1 MTEAMPASADAL
13 AEQNGAAAPVPN
25 RPPTPAEAPPA
36 LTDGQVAHYV
46 EQGFL
51 LVENLFGEDEL
62 AELKADLIKLA
73 RGGYPCAN
81 LEALPADASDA
92 EAMRRIL
99 CIHMPH
105 FLSPVVRRYTTH
117 PALAAVLGRI
127 VGAHLRD
134 GLWDGAVKCMQS
146 MFFAKPPGKPG
157 QAWHQDEIYIPTRD
171 RSLCGVWV
179 AIDDAT
185 LDNGCLQVLPGSHRR
200 GVLHRQRPHER
211 TDEFDLAP
219 ESFGFDSRGEIPVPA
234 PAGSAIFF
242 NGYLLHRSFKN
253 RSGNYRRA
261 LVNHYMSAQSLLP
274 WLLEGAE
281 AEAPV
286 ASADNRA
293 VHVVCGSDPY
303 ADAGYRIPENAVW
316 LRQYEE

>member
-1 MTEAMPASADAL
+1 MAEA
-13 AEQNGAAAPVPN
+13 
-25 RPPTPAEAPPA
+25 TPAPDPR
-36 LTDGQVAHYV
+36 LKPTFTRPTCTDGQVAQYV

-51 LVENLFGEDEL
+51 LVENLFRDEEI
-62 AELKADLIKLA
+62 AELKADLLKLA
-73 RGGYPCAN
+73 RGGYSCPN
-81 LEALPADASDA
+81 LAPVPAEVDDN

-127 VGAHLRD
+127 VGAHLHD

-171 RSLCGVWV
+171 RSLCGVWI

-185 LDNGCLQVLPGSHRR
+185 EENGCLRVLPGSHRR
-200 GVLHRQRPHER
+200 GVLHRQRPHDR

-219 ESFGFDSRGEIPVPA
+219 ESFGFDGEGEIPVPA

-253 RSGNYRRA
+253 RGNRYRRA

-274 WLLEGAE
+274 WLLEGTE

-293 VHVVCGSDPY
+293 VHIVCGSDPY
-303 ADAGYRIPENAVW
+303 ADAGYRIPDSAVW
-316 LRQYEE
+316 LRRYEEGTV

>member
-1 MTEAMPASADAL
+1 MAEATPAPDPSL
-13 AEQNGAAAPVPN
+13 
-25 RPPTPAEAPPA
+25 PPTPAAAHPAPTA
-36 LTDGQVAHYV
+36 GQIAQYV

-51 LVENLFGEDEL
+51 RVENLFSDGEL
-62 AELKADLIKLA
+62 AELKADLLKLA
-73 RGGYPCAN
+73 RGGYPCPSLAP
-81 LEALPADASDA
+81 LPAEVDDN

-127 VGAHLRD
+127 VGAHLHD

-157 QAWHQDEIYIPTRD
+157 QAWHQDEIYIPSRD
-171 RSLCGVWV
+171 RSLCGVWI

-185 LDNGCLQVLPGSHRR
+185 EENGCLQVLPGSHRR
-200 GVLHRQRPHER
+200 GVLHRQRPHDR
-211 TDEFDLAP
+211 TAEFDLAP
-219 ESFGFDSRGEIPVPA
+219 ESFGFDGRGEIPVPA

-253 RSGNYRRA
+253 RSQRYRRA

-274 WLLEGAE
+274 WLLEGTE

-293 VHVVCGSDPY
+293 VHIVCGSDPY
-303 ADAGYRIPENAVW
+303 ADAGYRVPENAVW
-316 LRQYEE
+316 LRRYEDGPT

>member
-1 MTEAMPASADAL
+1 MAEATSVLAD
-13 AEQNGAAAPVPN
+13 QNGAAAPGPS
-25 RPPTPAEAPPA
+25 RSPTLAEAPPA
-36 LTDGQVAHYV
+36 LTDGQIAQYV

-51 LVENLFGEDEL
+51 LAENLFSGDEL
-62 AELKADLIKLA
+62 AELKTDLLKLA
-73 RGGYPCAN
+73 RGGYPCAS
-81 LEALPADASDA
+81 LKPLPNGVSD
-92 EAMRRIL
+92 EQAMRRIL

-127 VGAHLRD
+127 VGAHLGD
-134 GLWDGAVKCMQS
+134 GFWDGSVKCMQS

-171 RSLCGVWV
+171 RSLCGVWI

-185 LDNGCLQVLPGSHRR
+185 PDNGCLRVLPGSHRR
-200 GVLHRQRPHER
+200 GVLYRQRPHGRE
-211 TDEFDLAP
+211 DEFDLAP

-242 NGYLLHRSFKN
+242 NGYLLHRSRKN
-253 RSGNYRRA
+253 RSGRYRRA

-281 AEAPV
+281 AAAPV

-293 VHVVCGSDPY
+293 VHIACGDDPY

-316 LRQYEE
+316 LRQYEESAS